1 MARFPVFLLLAW
13 SACVAAQDAEISFE
27 SREVAP
33 GIHMIYGVGGFAGGN
48 IGLIVG
54 DDRVA
59 MIDDSMAPLAPRL
72 LDTIGELTGR
82 PIEFMVNTHVHGDH
96 LGGNATF
103 AGDGTVIFAHDNIRK
118 RLLADPTPAGGEAG
132 LPVITFADGVT
143 FHLGG
148 IEARVFHLP
157 SAHTDGDAVI
167 YFPKANV
174 LHTGDVMFN
183 GMFPYIDLDNG
194 GSVAGYIDAQKKL
207 LPLVDGATRIIPGH
221 GNLANRDDLRRNLDV
236 LIDGRER
243 VKKLVDQGMSADDIV
258 AANPLADYHEAYNWA
273 FITTERMTRTHVR
286 ALTEGK

>member
-207 LPLVDGATRIIPGH
+207 LALVDGETRIIPGH

>member
-13 SACVAAQDAEISFE
+13 SACVAAQDADISFE

-207 LPLVDGATRIIPGH
+207 LALVDGETRIIPGH

>member
-72 LDTIGELTGR
+72 LDTIGELTGQ

-118 RLLADPTPAGGEAG
+118 RLLADPTPAGGAAG
-132 LPVITFADGVT
+132 LPVVTFADGVT

-207 LPLVDGATRIIPGH
+207 LALVDGETRIIPGH